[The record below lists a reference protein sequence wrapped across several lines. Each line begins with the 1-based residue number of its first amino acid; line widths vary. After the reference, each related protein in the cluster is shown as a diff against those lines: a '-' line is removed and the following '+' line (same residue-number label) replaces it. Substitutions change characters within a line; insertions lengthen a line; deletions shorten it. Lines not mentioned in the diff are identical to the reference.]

1 MLSVVVD
8 GNLIMSECHIEQWLR
23 LSMAAGV
30 GPITALQL
38 VKHWGGIVPLWQASP
53 KAWRDAD
60 MSPTLIKALLVDSSA
75 QVKADLKW
83 AQQPRHHIV
92 TLEDP
97 RYPTC
102 LSMIPQPPLLIY
114 VKGDPVVLSKT
125 QVAIIGSRRCSHL
138 GKEQSYG
145 LAQNLARR
153 GIVVTSGLAYGIDA
167 AAHRGALSGNHQ
179 TVGVLGSGCDTIYPA
194 RHQELA
200 DQIQH
205 HGALVSEY
213 SPRQSPKAY
222 HFPQRNRIISGLS
235 WGVVVVEAAQ
245 RSGSLIT
252 AEHALEQGKE
262 VFAMPGCAGQVS
274 VQGCHNLLKNGA
286 ILLDGVEDVMVALQL
301 SGQATA
307 LQQSSGVRLSRR
319 RDCKTAPLDRS
330 HRQLLGCVDYKMTTV
345 DQVIPRSRKNVAKVN
360 SMLLIL
366 ELKGYITRVSGG
378 YVRVN

>member
-1 MLSVVVD
+1 MC
-8 GNLIMSECHIEQWLR
+8 ECYVEQWLR
-23 LSMAAGV
+23 LSMVAGV
-30 GPITALQL
+30 GPITALEL
-38 VKHWGGIVPLWQASP
+38 VKHWGSITALWQASP

-60 MSPTLIKALLVDSSA
+60 MSPTLIKALLADSSA

-83 AQQPRHHIV
+83 AQQPRHHII

-114 VKGDPVVLSKT
+114 VTGDPLVLSKI
-125 QVAIIGSRRCSHL
+125 QVAVIGSRRCSHL
-138 GKEQSYG
+138 GKEQAYR
-145 LAQNLARR
+145 LAQDLARR
-153 GIVVTSGLAYGIDA
+153 SIIVTSGLAYGIDA

-179 TVGVLGSGCDTIYPA
+179 TVAVLGSGCDTIYPA

-200 DQIQH
+200 EQIQDQ
-205 HGALVSEY
+205 GALVSEY
-213 SPRQSPKAY
+213 SPSQSPKAY

-252 AEHALEQGKE
+252 AKHALEQGKE

-274 VQGCHNLLKNGA
+274 VQGCHKLLKNGA

-301 SGQATA
+301 SGQVTA
-307 LQQSSGVRLSRR
+307 LQQSSGVSLPRR
-319 RDCKTAPLDRS
+319 CDCKTTPLDRS
-330 HRQLLGCVDYKMTTV
+330 HRQLLECVDYKMTTV
-345 DQVIPRSRKNVAKVN
+345 DKVIARSSKNVAKVN